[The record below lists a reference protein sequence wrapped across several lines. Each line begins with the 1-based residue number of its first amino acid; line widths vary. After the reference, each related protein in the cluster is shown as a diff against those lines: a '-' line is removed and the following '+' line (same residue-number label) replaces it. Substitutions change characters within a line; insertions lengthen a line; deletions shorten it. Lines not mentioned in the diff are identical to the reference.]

1 MAAVAAAEVLADTA
15 SALEAAVDARLRE
28 NIDNWSTAALGEDL
42 IAERRQIDRQE
53 ADFARRARL
62 FEQRGGDEEDGA
74 SSLVSWLRN
83 RCGLSSGEAM
93 KRAEVAR
100 QLPELPEAE
109 KRFRT
114 GELGFSHAAVLA
126 RVVTEVGPEAARMA
140 SDTLL
145 DAASRL
151 DPTRLRIVGRHLRHC
166 VDPDGALAAAL
177 KDHERRFLHLSQTFD
192 GVYIIDGLLDA
203 EGGATLQTALGAL
216 SHRLPG
222 DMRSP
227 AERRADALVELA
239 VRQLQ
244 GGSLPS
250 VHGQRPHLMLTASVD
265 ALAGSPRAMPAEL
278 ALAGPVHAETA
289 RRIACDASASTV
301 TMAGSEPLSVGREQR
316 RIPAAV
322 RRALAHRDRGCRF
335 PGCDRPPEWTDG
347 HHVTHW
353 ARGGETSVAN
363 LVLLCRVHHRRVHDE
378 GWSLRLVP
386 SGEVLVEPP

>member
-145 DAASRL
+145 EAASRL

-216 SHRLPG
+216 SHPLPG

-265 ALAGSPRAMPAEL
+265 ALAGSPQAMPAEL

-289 RRIACDASASTV
+289 RRIACDASVSALTV
-301 TMAGSEPLSVGREQR
+301 AGSEPLSVGREKR
-316 RIPAAV
+316 SIPAAL

-353 ARGGETSVAN
+353 AHGGETSVAN

>member
-1 MAAVAAAEVLADTA
+1 MTAAVAAEVYAEGFHPLDAPVA
-15 SALEAAVDARLRE
+15 ALSTR
-28 NIDNWSTAALGEDL
+28 NIDNWSGAALGEEIVRL
-42 IAERRQIDRQE
+42 RRHANQIEAES
-53 ADFARRARL
+53 ARL
-62 FEQRGGDEEDGA
+62 TRRFEECNGDGDDGA
-74 SSLVSWLRN
+74 PSLVSWLRH
-83 RCGLSSGEAM
+83 RCGLSSGAAM

-100 QLPELPEAE
+100 QLPELPEAQE
-109 KRFRT
+109 RFRK
-114 GELGFSHAAVLA
+114 GELGLSHAAVLA

-145 DAASRL
+145 EAASRL

-166 VDPDGALAAAL
+166 VDPDGALVAAL

-203 EGGATLQTALGAL
+203 EGGATLQTALSAL
-216 SHRLPG
+216 SHPVPG

-265 ALAGSPRAMPAEL
+265 ALVGSPGAMPAEL

-289 RRIACDASASTV
+289 RRIACDASVSTV
-301 TMAGSEPLSVGREQR
+301 TMAGSDPLSVGREKR
-316 RIPAAV
+316 SIPAAL

-353 ARGGETSVAN
+353 AHGGETSIAN

-378 GWSLRLVP
+378 GWSLKVMP
-386 SGEVLVEPP
+386 TGEVLTEPP